1 MSHCMFSSNEVC
13 EVAAPRHA
21 QGMERAFC
29 RGTSYPH
36 SRWGPLHDN
45 LVCNFSLTSSQR
57 ENTLRASLQHW
68 VHNTRKIPPET
79 APAQRSVSVIGMPT
93 KPNLLLLCP
102 YGKGLGLNAALVLWM
117 WAAPALELCH
127 PKKWHPN
134 CSGALRSGGLVTQ
147 PVWGQHAGRQK
158 WMLR

>member
-1 MSHCMFSSNEVC
+1 MFSSNEVC

-29 RGTSYPH
+29 RRTSYPH

-45 LVCNFSLTSSQR
+45 PVCNFSLTSSQR

-79 APAQRSVSVIGMPT
+79 APAQRSVSVIGMLT

-102 YGKGLGLNAALVLWM
+102 YGKGVGA
-117 WAAPALELCH
+117 E
-127 PKKWHPN
+127 
-134 CSGALRSGGLVTQ
+134 CSPSAVDVSSPCFGAMS
-147 PVWGQHAGRQK
+147 P
-158 WMLR
+158 